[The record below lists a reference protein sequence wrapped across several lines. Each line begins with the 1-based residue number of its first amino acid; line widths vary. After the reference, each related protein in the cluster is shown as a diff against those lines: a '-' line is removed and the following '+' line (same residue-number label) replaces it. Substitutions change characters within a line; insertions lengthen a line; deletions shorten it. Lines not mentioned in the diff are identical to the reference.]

1 MQERTEKASCTCDEK
16 WIGDRRWWFGTG
28 SGILLSVYVKV
39 PLHSFKN
46 IRTCIATL
54 YFFFFFFN
62 LVQFSNSDI
71 FQWWNQRWAELHNL
85 NDHYISTKWYSFK
98 VDKPI
103 IWWMDVI
110 LNCSSQLQVGR
121 WLEGTRTNFRPMFLL
136 FLLKTPEKRGY
147 KKETLAWNDLIN

>member
-1 MQERTEKASCTCDEK
+1 M
-16 WIGDRRWWFGTG
+16 
-28 SGILLSVYVKV
+28 KV
-39 PLHSFKN
+39 PLNSFKN

-54 YFFFFFFN
+54 YFFFFN
-62 LVQFSNSDI
+62 LVQFSNSDT
-71 FQWWNQRWAELHNL
+71 FQWWNQRWVELHNL

-147 KKETLAWNDLIN
+147 KKETLAWNDLINWRKFVLTLPQDLSSLIIQLYLLKMVDYRWFSL

>member
-1 MQERTEKASCTCDEK
+1 MHCY
-16 WIGDRRWWFGTG
+16 IV
-28 SGILLSVYVKV
+28 L
-39 PLHSFKN
+39 
-46 IRTCIATL
+46 
-54 YFFFFFFN
+54 FFFFN

-147 KKETLAWNDLIN
+147 KKETLAWNDLINLRKFVLTLQQDLPSLIIQLYLLKMVDYRWFSL